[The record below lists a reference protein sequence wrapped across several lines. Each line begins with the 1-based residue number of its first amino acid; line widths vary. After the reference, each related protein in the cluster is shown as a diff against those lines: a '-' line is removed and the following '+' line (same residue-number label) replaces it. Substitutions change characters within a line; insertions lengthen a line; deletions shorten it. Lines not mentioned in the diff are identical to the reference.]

1 VGSGSKILKIRNL
14 TTYARGLI
22 IGDAM
27 SKNVYLQAI
36 AIAVIDGEAED
47 AVNATNAAL
56 AANVDPLEILN
67 RGLMD
72 AADEVGKRFE
82 RSEYFLPELML
93 TGRALKGAMEVV
105 KPVLL
110 EKYADNESQVK
121 GKVVSATIQT
131 DIHDIG
137 KNIVSSMLT
146 AAGFEVTDMG
156 VDVPIKS
163 IIDKAEEIE
172 ARIICLS
179 ALLTT
184 SMPFIKDL
192 IQLLEAR
199 GIRHKYVVLVGGAS
213 VTETWAKHIGAD
225 GTAKNAA
232 DAVKV
237 AREKIGV

>member
-1 VGSGSKILKIRNL
+1 MPES
-14 TTYARGLI
+14 TH
-22 IGDAM
+22 
-27 SKNVYLQAI
+27 LQAI
-36 AIAVIDGEAED
+36 ATAIIDGEAED
-47 AVNATNAAL
+47 AMEATKAAL
-56 AANVDPLEILN
+56 EDNVDPMEILN

-93 TGRALKGAMEVV
+93 TGRALKGAMEIV
-105 KPVLL
+105 KPVRL
-110 EKYADNESQVK
+110 EKYADNDSQVK
-121 GKVVSATIQT
+121 GKVVSATVHT

-172 ARIICLS
+172 ARVICLS

-184 SMPFIKDL
+184 SMPFMKDL
-192 IQLLEAR
+192 IQLLDAR
-199 GIRHKYVVLVGGAS
+199 GIRQKYIVLVGGAS
-213 VTETWAKHIGAD
+213 VTESWAMHIGAD
-225 GTAKNAA
+225 GTARNAA
-232 DAVKV
+232 DAVKL
-237 AREKIGV
+237 ARAKIGA

>member
-1 VGSGSKILKIRNL
+1 MPES
-14 TTYARGLI
+14 TH
-22 IGDAM
+22 
-27 SKNVYLQAI
+27 LQAI
-36 AIAVIDGEAED
+36 ATAIIDGEAED
-47 AVNATNAAL
+47 AMEATKAAL
-56 AANVDPLEILN
+56 EDNVDPMEILN

-93 TGRALKGAMEVV
+93 TGRALKGAMEIV

-110 EKYADNESQVK
+110 EKYADNDSQVK
-121 GKVVSATIQT
+121 GRVVSATVHT

-146 AAGFEVTDMG
+146 AVGFEVTDMG

-172 ARIICLS
+172 ARVICLS

-184 SMPFIKDL
+184 SMPFMKDL
-192 IQLLEAR
+192 IQLLDAR
-199 GIRHKYVVLVGGAS
+199 GIRQKYIVLVGGAS
-213 VTETWAKHIGAD
+213 VTESWAMHIGAD
-225 GTAKNAA
+225 GTARNAA
-232 DAVKV
+232 DAVKL
-237 AREKIGV
+237 ARAKIGA

>member
-1 VGSGSKILKIRNL
+1 MKKLGEG
-14 TTYARGLI
+14 
-22 IGDAM
+22 M
-27 SKNVYLQAI
+27 SENEHLQAI
-36 AIAVIDGEAED
+36 AAAVIDGETED
-47 AVNATNAAL
+47 AVAATKTAL
-56 AANVDPLEILN
+56 EANIDPLEILN
-67 RGLMD
+67 TGLMGG
-72 AADEVGKRFE
+72 ADEVGKRFE
-82 RSEYFLPELML
+82 RGEFFLPELMMA
-93 TGRALKGAMEVV
+93 GRALKGSMEVV
-105 KPVLL
+105 KPALL
-110 EKYADNESQVK
+110 EKYSDSESKVK
-121 GKVVSATIQT
+121 GKVVSATVQT

-199 GIRHKYVVLVGGAS
+199 GLRQKYIVLVGGAS
-213 VTETWAKHIGAD
+213 VTDTWAKHIGAD
-225 GTAKNAA
+225 GTARNAA
-232 DAVKV
+232 DAVKL
-237 AREKIGV
+237 ARGKIGM

>member
-1 VGSGSKILKIRNL
+1 
-14 TTYARGLI
+14 
-22 IGDAM
+22 M
-27 SKNVYLQAI
+27 SESTHLQAI
-36 AIAVIDGEAED
+36 ATAIIDGEAED
-47 AVNATNAAL
+47 AMEATKAAL
-56 AANVDPLEILN
+56 EDNVDPMEILN

-93 TGRALKGAMEVV
+93 TGRALKGAMEIV

-110 EKYADNESQVK
+110 EKYADNDSQVK
-121 GKVVSATIQT
+121 GKVVSATVHT

-172 ARIICLS
+172 ARVICLS

-184 SMPFIKDL
+184 SMPFMKDL
-192 IQLLEAR
+192 IQLLDAR
-199 GIRHKYVVLVGGAS
+199 GIRQKYIVLVGGAS
-213 VTETWAKHIGAD
+213 VTESWAMHIGAD
-225 GTAKNAA
+225 GTARNAA
-232 DAVKV
+232 DAVKL
-237 AREKIGV
+237 ARAKIGA